1 MFERSRCQY
10 IAQDWSN
17 QRWPSVARHEGR
29 IERFEDFERAVPA
42 LLEVSGSL
50 GRGLDRLA
58 SISPKDAARPAMSR
72 QRQTAKLEVAEHVT
86 VAEELAIALLPA
98 TGADFNR
105 SVGAFV

>member
-58 SISPKDAARPAMSR
+58 SVSPKDAA
-72 QRQTAKLEVAEHVT
+72 AKLEVAEHVT